1 MAKPDKVENK
11 IENKDQKVEKSSK
24 KVNKSSYSKKKKTKK
39 NILNGIAYVQ
49 STFNNTI
56 ISIADTNGNVVSWA
70 SAGQK
75 GFKGSRKSTPYA
87 AQVAADSA
95 AAKALEY
102 GMKTLSVEVKG
113 PGSGRETALRALQAR
128 GFKIL
133 SIKDTTPMPHNGT
146 RPPIKPSKLDVK
158 ISEDLTKATIVAE
171 PLEKGYGLTLGNS
184 LRRILL
190 SSIRGAAV
198 NSIQIDGVLH
208 EFTSIKGVREDVTD
222 IVLNVK
228 SLALKS
234 LSEGTKKL
242 VLDAKGPGEIKASDI
257 TPTADVEILN
267 PDLVICNLDEKT
279 NFHMEMNINTGKG
292 YVPAELNK
300 PEEPPL
306 GLIAID
312 SLYSPVKKVSYSVST
327 AREGKALDYDKLTMI
342 VETNGSISAE
352 DAVAYSARI
361 FQDQLKMFVN
371 FDEPVEAPIKEVS
384 SEPEFNKNLLRKV
397 DELELSVRSM
407 NCLKN
412 DNIIYIG
419 DLVQKSEGEMLRT
432 PNFGRKSL
440 NEIKEVL
447 TAMSLYLGMEIPNWP
462 PDNIAEMSKKLE
474 EAI

>member
-1 MAKPDKVENK
+1 MAKTEKVES
-11 IENKDQKVEKSSK
+11 KDQKVEKSSK
-24 KVNKSSYSKKKKTKK
+24 KSNKSSYSKKKKIKK

-87 AQVAADSA
+87 AQIAADA
-95 AAKALEY
+95 AASKALEY

-146 RPPIKPSKLDVK
+146 RPAK
-158 ISEDLTKATIVAE
+158 IIAE

-198 NSIQIDGVLH
+198 TSIQIDGVLH

-228 SLALKS
+228 SLALKCS
-234 LSEGTKKL
+234 SEGTKKL
-242 VLDAKGPGEIKASDI
+242 ILDAKGPGEIKASDI
-257 TPTADVEILN
+257 TPVADVEILN
-267 PDLVICNLDEKT
+267 PDLVICNLDENT
-279 NFHMEMNINTGKG
+279 NFHMEMNVNTGKG

-327 AREGKALDYDKLTMI
+327 AREGKALDYDKLTME

-361 FQDQLKMFVN
+361 FQDQLKMFIN
-371 FDEPVEAPIKEVS
+371 FDEPVEAPVKEVS
-384 SEPEFNKNLLRKV
+384 TEPEFNKNLLRKV

-447 TAMSLYLGMEIPNWP
+447 TGMSLYLGMEIPNWP